1 MKTEHHQN
9 EDSRIAGLYRQLGDA
24 GLPAWLDA
32 GTLVAYV
39 AGELSPSLAQRV
51 QNALD
56 QSPELTALH
65 ASLVE
70 LAPHSEVLAQSLAG
84 QIQHQGH
91 RQIHHTGSRH
101 AVRRSAHHR
110 RARWMGTAAA
120 LLLAVAGVWGWQQL
134 DSTQQTATASNPPAA
149 IQQAD
154 TIFDSG
160 MDQRLAVGA
169 DKVDSDKIFRTSFN
183 HKSS

>member
-1 MKTEHHQN
+1 MKTEYYQN
-9 EDSRIAGLYRQLGDA
+9 EDTRIAGLYQQLGDA

-32 GTLVAYV
+32 DTLVAHA

-51 QNALD
+51 QKALD

-70 LAPHSEVLAQSLAG
+70 LAPHSEALAQSLAG
-84 QIQHQGH
+84 QSQHQGH
-91 RQIHHTGSRH
+91 RQVQHANSRH
-101 AVRRSAHHR
+101 AVRRSVHHQ

-134 DSTQQTATASNPPAA
+134 DSTQQTTTASNPPAA
-149 IQQAD
+149 IQQTD

-160 MDQRLAVGA
+160 MDHRFAVGPEKI
-169 DKVDSDKIFRTSFN
+169 DGDKIFRTTFN